1 MHMFSGKMLNWAGLL
16 KLAGG
21 GLEGTSFQP
30 RRGCS
35 VIGRVLG
42 FGDSG
47 HGSIPGRGF
56 DLRGGLYVQIGI
68 PLLSH

>member
-1 MHMFSGKMLNWAGLL
+1 MHL
-16 KLAGG
+16 KLSICETHKLLHTYVSTTTYFTG
-21 GLEGTSFQP
+21 
-30 RRGCS
+30 RGRS

-47 HGSIPGRGF
+47 PGSIPGRGF